1 MGPPIRCPK
10 YFSLLKG
17 ELCFA
22 SSQQL
27 SKCNVLNRPTLIL
40 SRNDDA
46 RHCASKHLVGFR

>member
-1 MGPPIRCPK
+1 MGPPIRCSK